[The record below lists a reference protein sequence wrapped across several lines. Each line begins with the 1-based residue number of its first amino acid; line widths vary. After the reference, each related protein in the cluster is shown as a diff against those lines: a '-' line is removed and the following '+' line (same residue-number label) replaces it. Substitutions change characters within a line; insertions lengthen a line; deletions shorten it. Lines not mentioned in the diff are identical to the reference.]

1 MPSQDSPVMITSGDF
16 DFVIGT
22 SKFFSQASSDA
33 AAKYDIKLG
42 RAGVQYSNGVRTSQ
56 CIRHQKIV

>member
-1 MPSQDSPVMITSGDF
+1 MITSGDF